1 MARTIS
7 MVAATTCWHIA
18 PMKPMFLLAAALL
31 TSASLAACGDGQA
44 APSDASPPDA
54 STLDIAVQLAALP
67 GVTVQEFTPPTGFNV
82 TTGYRYYDLW
92 FTEPV
97 DHAHPEAGTFQ
108 LYAAL
113 MHRDAAAPL
122 VIYTSGYDAG
132 WTRYLSE
139 PAYLTAANQISLE
152 YRFYSHSQPIGGVT
166 DWSLLNVYQASADFH
181 DIITQL
187 EKIYSGKRIATGGSK
202 GGLTPMQH
210 HQLYP
215 GDFDA
220 VVAYVPPVIPALP
233 DYRYATDLDDIG
245 IETCREQLRALQR
258 KMLTDRDAMQ
268 TLAQADG
275 TTYDIAGVAHATE
288 TSIVEFEFSFWM
300 TQGVGRCASLPQVTD
315 TDDNIFAAL
324 NTAGGPSGY
333 GDAELLLS
341 GQQYIYQDMSQEG
354 YPIWEHAHLDDLMHF
369 SYENWDAYLPT
380 TNLTYSAAAQ
390 TSLQDWL
397 ATDADHVMIIGGQWD
412 PWGPGYPKLSSAHDT
427 ASFIVPQGSHWSSGI
442 YSLQGS
448 DVQTALAMLDRWAN
462 VKPRARPLDM
472 WMPIASMATR
482 GPDATSRSAK
492 WR

>member
-1 MARTIS
+1 
-7 MVAATTCWHIA
+7 MVAVPACWHDA
-18 PMKPMFLLAAALL
+18 PMNRTKLWALALVTAA
-31 TSASLAACGDGQA
+31 TFAACGDGQA
-44 APSDASPPDA
+44 APSDASPADA
-54 STLDIAVQLAALP
+54 SALDIAVQLAALP
-67 GVTVQEFTPPTGFNV
+67 GVTVQELTAPQSFQV
-82 TTGYRYYDLW
+82 TTGYRYFDLW
-92 FTEPV
+92 FTEPI
-97 DHAHPEAGTFQ
+97 DHNHPEAGTFQ

-113 MHRDAAAPL
+113 MHHDAAAPL

-139 PAYLTAANQISLE
+139 PAYLVGGNQISLE
-152 YRFYSHSQPIGGVT
+152 YRFYSHSQPTGGVT

-181 DIITQL
+181 DIITQIRN
-187 EKIYSGKRIATGGSK
+187 IYSGKRIATGGSK
-202 GGLTPMQH
+202 GGLTPMNH

-245 IETCREQLRALQR
+245 TDACRTQLRALQR

-268 TLAQADG
+268 TLAQGDG

-288 TSIVEFEFSFWM
+288 TAIVEFEFSFWM
-300 TQGVGRCASLPQVTD
+300 TQGIGKCASLPTVTD
-315 TDDNIFAAL
+315 TDAKIFDAL

-354 YPIWEHAHLDDLMHF
+354 YPIWEHAHLNDLMHF

-380 TNLTYSAAAQ
+380 RDFSYSPAAQ
-390 TSLQDWL
+390 TLLQDFL

-412 PWGPGYPKLSSAHDT
+412 PWGPGYPKLSSTHDNAT
-427 ASFIVPQGSHWSSGI
+427 FIVPQGSHWSSGI

-448 DVQTALAMLDRWAN
+448 DVQSALSMLDRWAG
-462 VKPRARPLDM
+462 VTPRARPRDM
-472 WMPIASMATR
+472 WQPIAPMATG
-482 GPDATSRSAK
+482 GPDSSSRAAK